1 MEFINEVTMQNHIL
15 AKDIIREYILENEQL
30 KAEKEQ
36 LKADKESLIEER
48 NDLIKQTQRL
58 NYSGLGD

>member
-1 MEFINEVTMQNHIL
+1 MQNHIL